1 MTETTFT
8 IAYADFS
15 RLVGI
20 VGPCASRD
28 PLLPIF
34 TCLHFSE
41 HEGRIEVAAT
51 DRFTFAVARG
61 ETKMPDGMDFVLPLK
76 SVKHILATFKPG
88 RRETLA
94 TFKPGRRET
103 LDLAFTVGDEAVS
116 VTTTQ
121 PALNQPTVTAS
132 YNLTTMGAFPKTR
145 HFDIAPSDDMSPL
158 NPAYMRRLPT
168 LNRNE
173 PVWFRGGGS
182 GKVCAFYGPDWV
194 IYIMAMRAAE
204 GQSDWAAQW
213 TAKDAST
220 DPEPVSA

>member
-8 IAYADFS
+8 IAYAAFS
-15 RLVGI
+15 RLVAI
-20 VGPCASRD
+20 VSPCAATAP
-28 PLLPIF
+28 PLAAVIADALMPIF

-88 RRETLA
+88 RRETL
-94 TFKPGRRET
+94 
-103 LDLAFTVGDEAVS
+103 DLAFTVGDEAVS

-132 YNLTTMGAFPKTR
+132 YNLTTMGAFPVTR
-145 HFDIAPSDDMSPL
+145 HFDITPSDMTPID
-158 NPAYMRRLPT
+158 PAYLSRVPSIARR
-168 LNRNE
+168 E

-182 GKVCAFYGPDWV
+182 GKVSAFYGPDWV